1 MEFKNELVRAAF
13 ARQRLASSCVCCGS
27 DDLADSPAV
36 LMPFIADR
44 AFGWRPVIIDDSW
57 GLKTIQNGNAYSIC
71 KTLRCRRCD
80 HLFCDIRFSD
90 EEMNSIYSGYREEA
104 YVSLRE
110 YYEPGYRERNN
121 GLVQSITYKDDI
133 EEFLSDFVKDPLTI
147 LDWGGDTGA
156 NTPFE
161 KRRVSLDIFD
171 ISGKA
176 VEGDAR
182 AVTREQA
189 TSSKYHLIICSQI
202 LEHVPFPLDVLLP
215 VREAMDSE
223 SILYIEVPYEDL
235 MRIEMMDKEKK
246 KRHWHEHVNFYSQS
260 SMDALLKNCGFDV
273 LKRNILITEFAGT
286 GVHILQVACRLSWR
300 L

>member
-1 MEFKNELVRAAF
+1 MEFKNELARGAF

-27 DDLADSPAV
+27 DDLVASPAV

-44 AFGWRPVIIDDSW
+44 AFGWSPVIIDDSW

-71 KTLRCRRCD
+71 KTLRCRRCE

-90 EEMNSIYSGYREEA
+90 EEMNSIYAGYREES

-121 GLVQSITYKDDI
+121 GLVQTISYKADI
-133 EEFLSDFVKDPLTI
+133 EEFLSAFVKDPLTI

-161 KRRVSLDIFD
+161 KQRASLDIFD

-182 AVTREQA
+182 VVTREQA
-189 TSSKYHLIICSQI
+189 TSSKYRLIVCSQI
-202 LEHVPFPLDVLLP
+202 LEHIPFPSDVLLA
-215 VREAMDSE
+215 VREAMDKE
-223 SILYIEVPYEDL
+223 SILYIEVPYEEV
-235 MRIEMMDKEKK
+235 MRLDMVDKEKK

-260 SMDALLKNCGFDV
+260 SIDALLENCGFYV
-273 LKRNILITEFAGT
+273 LKRNMLVAEVAGSE
-286 GVHILQVACRLSWR
+286 VHILQVASRLA
-300 L
+300 

>member
-1 MEFKNELVRAAF
+1 
-13 ARQRLASSCVCCGS
+13 
-27 DDLADSPAV
+27 
-36 LMPFIADR
+36 
-44 AFGWRPVIIDDSW
+44 
-57 GLKTIQNGNAYSIC
+57 
-71 KTLRCRRCD
+71 
-80 HLFCDIRFSD
+80 
-90 EEMNSIYSGYREEA
+90 MNSIYSGYREEA

-121 GLVQSITYKDDI
+121 RLAQSITYKGDI
-133 EEFLSDFVKDPLTI
+133 EEFLSTFVKDPLTI

-171 ISGKA
+171 ISGKV

-189 TSSKYHLIICSQI
+189 TSSKYRLVICSQI
-202 LEHVPFPLDVLLP
+202 LEHIPFPLDVLLP
-215 VREAMDSE
+215 VRETMDSE
-223 SILYIEVPYEDL
+223 SILYIEVPYEEL
-235 MRIEMMDKEKK
+235 MRTEIIEKEKK

-260 SMDALLKNCGFDV
+260 SMDALLENCGFDV
-273 LKRNILITEFAGT
+273 LKRNILVTEVAGNQ
-286 GVHILQVACRLSWR
+286 VHILQVACRLSWR

>member
-1 MEFKNELVRAAF
+1 MEFKNELARAAF

-27 DDLADSPAV
+27 DDLAVSPAV

-44 AFGWRPVIIDDSW
+44 AFGWSPVIIDDSW
-57 GLKTIQNGNAYSIC
+57 GLKTIQSGNAYSIC
-71 KTLRCRRCD
+71 KTLRCRRCE

-90 EEMNSIYSGYREEA
+90 EEMNSIYAGYREES

-121 GLVQSITYKDDI
+121 GLVQSIAYKGDI
-133 EEFLSDFVKDPLTI
+133 EEFLSAFVKDPLTI

-161 KRRVSLDIFD
+161 KQRTSLDIFD

-182 AVTREQA
+182 VVTREQA
-189 TSSKYHLIICSQI
+189 TSSKYRLIVCSQI
-202 LEHVPFPLDVLLP
+202 LEHIPFPSDVLLV
-215 VREAMDSE
+215 VREAMDME
-223 SILYIEVPYEDL
+223 SILYIEVPYEEV
-235 MRIEMMDKEKK
+235 MRLDMADKEKK
-246 KRHWHEHVNFYSQS
+246 KRHWHEHVNFYSKL
-260 SMDALLKNCGFDV
+260 SMDALLENCGFDV
-273 LKRNILITEFAGT
+273 LKRNILVTEVAGSE
-286 GVHILQVACRLSWR
+286 VHILQVACRR
-300 L
+300 A